1 MYAPRLRNNR
11 GNAGDQNAWNN
22 PLSLVQAN
30 RPAGY
35 KTEMCRNVVAGRC
48 CNYGRNCNYAHS
60 HGELNRYKS
69 PQEMEEVSVIDI
81 AENYIRLPCFDYTST
96 GCCPKEGRCCSLHDP
111 RVASSSSAWLKYV
124 TKPVKQSSCDIPDF
138 LSFHRNASMFQTT
151 PLIAADVWNRFGDDE
166 NRRFVP
172 APEPV
177 IGEIYRIAIAYHM
190 QANIKPNDRDFLYSN
205 QHNLNT
211 KACLVL
217 QTKYYRLRNLQTGAP
232 ISMDDVVQEVPLH
245 EYDCNHS
252 IWFNVKTTKWIG
264 KFKSKDSEAKA
275 HRGKFLF
282 CMQKNELFECMLP
295 ANDPIMLM
303 QAKNESEEGRDLIQ
317 SFWKHRVGFLLD
329 SCGISCTW
337 NIHNHKI
344 ALKATFYRLLES
356 TKRDAWPTLHDEE
369 VSMIFQ
375 EKCREEHNS
384 NWYQPHLNNAEAASI
399 WNSFIGDLAGGGS
412 RETTRP
418 RLEVFASMTS
428 KRDTALSKELPHITN
443 SSTKFISRNSQDTWE
458 ELLLGK
464 DGPWT
469 RAVNSRFKVGSC

>member
-1 MYAPRLRNNR
+1 M
-11 GNAGDQNAWNN
+11 
-22 PLSLVQAN
+22 
-30 RPAGY
+30 
-35 KTEMCRNVVAGRC
+35 
-48 CNYGRNCNYAHS
+48 
-60 HGELNRYKS
+60 
-69 PQEMEEVSVIDI
+69 
-81 AENYIRLPCFDYTST
+81 
-96 GCCPKEGRCCSLHDP
+96 
-111 RVASSSSAWLKYV
+111 
-124 TKPVKQSSCDIPDF
+124 KQSSCDIPDF

-166 NRRFVP
+166 NVFHASYNLVCNIDLPVFQRRFVP

-177 IGEIYRIAIAYHM
+177 IGEIYRIAIANHM

-245 EYDCNHS
+245 EYDSRNPMMVKADEIVFESKGRYDCNHS

-399 WNSFIGDLAGGGS
+399 WNSFIGDLAGGGR